1 MKTQTNFQPSYLKY
15 ILCLVPDY
23 SISSQ
28 MHPRLTLGKSEV
40 SEGRFSMCAFSTKM
54 PFLDPLNQLR

>member
-15 ILCLVPDY
+15 ILCPVPAY
-23 SISSQ
+23 SRSSQ

-40 SEGRFSMCAFSTKM
+40 PEERFSMCAFSTKM
-54 PFLDPLNQLR
+54 PFLEPLNQLR